1 MADHLARTIALGLLL
16 TAASACI
23 SSSGRGVSASV
34 PVPAAV
40 LMDSRTVDRGVPVRP
55 GQLTAAQVDSLA
67 PRIRVLRADP
77 NVLDAFIGDTVR
89 VAREVR
95 ILALDSAGTVLG
107 ELPTYDFGYAGRGFR
122 VIADGGLTLSR
133 AGTIVFTARL
143 PATLWTGAPAQ
154 RPSAVVTLSI
164 RRGGP

>member
-1 MADHLARTIALGLLL
+1 MRLTFARSVAIALLL
-16 TAASACI
+16 TLASACI
-23 SSSGRGVSASV
+23 SSSGRGVSASL
-34 PVPAAV
+34 PVPASV
-40 LMDSRTVDRGVPVRP
+40 LMDSRTIDRGVPARS

-67 PRIRVLRADP
+67 PRIRALRADP
-77 NVLDAFIGDTVR
+77 DALDAFVGDTVR

-107 ELPTYDFGYAGRGFR
+107 ELPVYDFGYTGRGFR
-122 VIADGGLTLSR
+122 LLADGGLSLSR

-143 PATLWTGAPAQ
+143 PATLWIGAPAK
-154 RPSAVVTLSI
+154 RPSAVVTLTI